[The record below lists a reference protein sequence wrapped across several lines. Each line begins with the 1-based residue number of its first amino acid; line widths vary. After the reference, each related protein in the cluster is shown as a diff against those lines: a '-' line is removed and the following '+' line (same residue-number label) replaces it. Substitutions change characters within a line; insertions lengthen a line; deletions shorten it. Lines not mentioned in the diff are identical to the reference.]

1 MKASL
6 GYAYAVAGKKRAV
19 REVLGDLERTSKRK
33 YVSGYLIAT
42 VYAGLGDKEAAF
54 HWLEAAYEKR
64 DCQMPH
70 LRNEPSFESLRS
82 DPRFGELVRRIDL
95 P

>member
-1 MKASL
+1 
-6 GYAYAVAGKKRAV
+6 
-19 REVLGDLERTSKRK
+19 VLSDLERTSKRK

-54 HWLEAAYEKR
+54 HWLEAAFENR
-64 DCQMPH
+64 DCQMPQ

-82 DPRFGELVRRIDL
+82 DPRFGELVRRIGL
-95 P
+95 PSNVSR